1 MTAVGRITP
10 ETALWVN
17 PDKKRTADWL
27 QGVAFKFGTNAG
39 TMRSH
44 LLRDVSALSE
54 ESLSGFIRS
63 IARVYEDNNA
73 WGGALRATLSAAAEE
88 S

>member
-1 MTAVGRITP
+1 MGRITP

-27 QGVAFKFGTNAG
+27 QGVASKFGANAG

-44 LLRDVSALSE
+44 VLRDINALSE
-54 ESLSGFIRS
+54 ESPSGFIRS
-63 IARVYEDNNA
+63 IAHVYEDNNA
-73 WGGALRATLSAAAEE
+73 SEKFSLRDID
-88 S
+88 